1 MRKNILTR
9 ALAVFILLAGVKARP
24 EEARLR
30 RLERRESGRLLSGPQ
45 CEEIQSQEPVNDY
58 DSFGST
64 EETERLIEELENILE
79 ESVESALEAQ
89 RLELEKKFSRA
100 GRKLVQSRSFWRKA
114 ALGEL
119 ALILGG
125 LFASGAFYSA
135 GR

>member
-1 MRKNILTR
+1 M
-9 ALAVFILLAGVKARP
+9 
-24 EEARLR
+24 
-30 RLERRESGRLLSGPQ
+30 
-45 CEEIQSQEPVNDY
+45 NDF

-89 RLELEKKFSRA
+89 RLELEKQFSRA

-125 LFASGAFYSA
+125 LFAGGAFYSA